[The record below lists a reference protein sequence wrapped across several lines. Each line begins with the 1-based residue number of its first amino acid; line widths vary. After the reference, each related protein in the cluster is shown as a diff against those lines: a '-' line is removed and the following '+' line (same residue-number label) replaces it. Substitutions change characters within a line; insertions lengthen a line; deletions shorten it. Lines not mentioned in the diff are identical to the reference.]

1 MTKIIFLD
9 IDGVLNSENYFDKTN
24 DCDEYTDI
32 NQEKVKL
39 LKEIVDRTG
48 AEIVLSS
55 TWRTLGHTMEE
66 EKEHPKYVYLV
77 NSLSKFGLEIK
88 SHTPYLEN
96 NRPKEIKAW
105 LDIHENK
112 DDIRFVS
119 LDDDFFKFQYD
130 KYGIGD
136 CLVKTSFYGS
146 ENEFQRK
153 HVEEAVRI
161 LNGE

>member
-9 IDGVLNSENYFDKTN
+9 IDGVLNSMDYFEKVK
-24 DCDEYTDI
+24 DCDGYNDI
-32 NQEKVKL
+32 NTEKVKL
-39 LKEIVDRTG
+39 LKEIIDRTG

-55 TWRTLGHTMEE
+55 TWRELSNTLGSKEE
-66 EKEHPKYVYLV
+66 DSKYTYLV
-77 NSLSKFGLEIK
+77 NTLENFGLEIK
-88 SHTPYLEN
+88 SHTPCLKN
-96 NRPKEIKAW
+96 NRPKEIKTW
-105 LDIHENK
+105 LDGQENK

-136 CLVKTSFYGS
+136 YLIKTSFYGS

-153 HVEEAVRI
+153 HVDKAVKI
-161 LNGE
+161 LNGV